1 MAPPPDVGD
10 TQAAAQVAWTETQ
23 EEDVSVNSC
32 LNTKAGRNLVV
43 QT

>member
-10 TQAAAQVAWTETQ
+10 TQAAAQAAWTETQ
-23 EEDVSVNSC
+23 EEDVAVSSW
-32 LNTKAGRNLVV
+32 LSIEAGRVLVV